1 MFSMKNKW
9 LGSIYLTLAA
19 SIWGGM
25 FVVVKIVVSVI
36 PPIELVWL
44 RYLVA
49 GVVLFIWGIIT
60 KKKWRIDKRDWKW
73 IFLIGLIGN
82 TISIVTQEYG
92 TLFSSAQTGAI
103 VTSATPAFML
113 IFAKV
118 LLKEKLTKRKV
129 VSVVLATLGVFLIVG
144 IDRVDLSHQLGG
156 IFLFIAALTWA
167 LMSILIKLVPSKYS
181 IYLITNYAIWVA
193 GTLLTP
199 FVIADFQQIAWNRL
213 QEPIIGGG
221 ILYLG
226 AVSTAGAF
234 ILWNKGI
241 QMMDCAT
248 SGLFFFFQPLVG
260 TFLGWLIL
268 HEPLTIW
275 FWIGSLLIF
284 ASVLLITLK
293 RK

>member
-1 MFSMKNKW
+1 MDFSYW
-9 LGSIYLTLAA
+9 S
-19 SIWGGM
+19 
-25 FVVVKIVVSVI
+25 
-36 PPIELVWL
+36 
-44 RYLVA
+44 
-49 GVVLFIWGIIT
+49 
-60 KKKWRIDKRDWKW
+60 DWKYNFDCYARIW
-73 IFLIGLIGN
+73 N
-82 TISIVTQEYG
+82 TFFFCADWSHCNVCYTRVYVDFCKG
-92 TLFSSAQTGAI
+92 S
-103 VTSATPAFML
+103 
-113 IFAKV
+113 

-193 GTLLTP
+193 VTLLTP
-199 FVIADFQQIAWNRL
+199 FVIADFQQISWNRL
-213 QEPIIGGG
+213 QEPMIGGG

-248 SGLFFFFQPLVG
+248 SGLFFFFQLLVG
-260 TFLGWLIL
+260 IFLGWLIL

-275 FWIGSLLIF
+275 FWIGSLFIF